1 MEVPRTP
8 QIGGLGRV
16 RRAAGKRLL
25 NRRCRACERI
35 LRRGRKRK
43 REGKEGH
50 ETIGVEVPAG
60 TGAVRSER
68 CAELPRP
75 LRRATSTRPQP
86 RRKQESPRKQE
97 GDRQAPGTPPRS
109 DQPVRGLHVY
119 SLSPSLFFLISTCP
133 VTPHG
138 RFDLWRSGF

>member
-1 MEVPRTP
+1 MREVK
-8 QIGGLGRV
+8 
-16 RRAAGKRLL
+16 RAAAAKRL

-35 LRRGRKRK
+35 LGRGRKRK
-43 REGKEGH
+43 RREGH
-50 ETIGVEVPAG
+50 ETIGVEVPTG

-75 LRRATSTRPQP
+75 LRRAAPARPQP

-109 DQPVRGLHVY
+109 DQPVRGLRLA
-119 SLSPSLFFLISTCP
+119 SLSPFLFFLISTCP

-138 RFDLWRSGF
+138 RFFLWRSGF